1 MANTITAKADMSGFN
16 KSFIK
21 CDKCGNEIEVS
32 QALTHQIQEEVI
44 KKEKENLEK
53 EAKQKAQEEF
63 AVELEKIKNENEDE
77 KIRNKKLLTQ
87 IDELLTEQRKL
98 RERDEE
104 REIEMKK
111 KLLENE
117 ESIKRDVRK
126 KIEEEHELKDVE
138 KEKLIQD
145 LKKSLEEAQKKANQG
160 SQQTQ
165 GEVLELTIERKLKE
179 EYPQDTINEV
189 KKGVRGAD
197 VIQEVFDKNGV
208 ACGSIIWESKN
219 AKWSETWIAK
229 LKEDQRQAKA
239 DLAVLVSVDLPE
251 TIKEKGVGY
260 RNGIWIVSPNF
271 FLNLSLSLR
280 FNLVNIYHE
289 KENLNAVDDKMK
301 VLYKYLTGQEFKLR
315 VEGIV
320 ESFSILQE
328 DIEKE
333 KRYFATKWARQEKEI
348 RKVIDH
354 THGMY
359 GDLQGIT
366 SRSLPEI
373 KALEE

>member
-1 MANTITAKADMSGFN
+1 MANTV
-16 KSFIK
+16 K
-21 CDKCGNEIEVS
+21 CNKCGNIIDVAEQLAHDIKDS
-32 QALTHQIQEEVI
+32 IILEER
-44 KKEKENLEK
+44 K
-53 EAKQKAQEEF
+53 KAQ
-63 AVELEKIKNENEDE
+63 NEVDE
-77 KIRNKKLLTQ
+77 VRRKFTSDMGKLL
-87 IDELLTEQRKL
+87 DEIKTL
-98 RERDEE
+98 REKDEM

-111 KLLENE
+111 KLIESEDTIRNE
-117 ESIKRDVRK
+117 ARK
-126 KIEEEHELKDVE
+126 KAEEEHQLKDVE

-145 LKKSLEEAQKKANQG
+145 LKKSLEDAQKKANQG

-219 AKWSETWIAK
+219 AKWSETWIGK
-229 LKEDQRQAKA
+229 LKEDQRQAKS

-260 RNGIWIVSPNF
+260 KNGVWIVSPNSF
-271 FLNLSLSLR
+271 INLSLSLR
-280 FNLVNIYHE
+280 FNLISLYHE
-289 KENLNAVDDKMK
+289 KENLNAVDEKMK
-301 VLYKYLTGQEFKLR
+301 VLYKYLTGQEFRLR

-333 KRYFATKWARQEKEI
+333 KRWFSSKWARQEKEI

-359 GDLQGIT
+359 GDLQGVTGRELPDIK
-366 SRSLPEI
+366 SLE
-373 KALEE
+373 LSENTE

>member
-1 MANTITAKADMSGFN
+1 MANT
-16 KSFIK
+16 IK

-44 KKEKENLEK
+44 LREKENLEK

-63 AVELEKIKNENEDE
+63 AVELKKIKNENEDE
-77 KIRNKKLLTQ
+77 KVRNKKLLTQ

-98 RERDEE
+98 REKDEE

-197 VIQEVFDKNGV
+197 VIQEVFDKNGT

-229 LKEDQRQAKA
+229 LREDQRQAKA

-251 TIKEKGVGY
+251 NIKEKGVGY
-260 RNGIWIVSPNF
+260 KNGVWIVSPNF

-301 VLYKYLTGQEFKLR
+301 ILYKYLTGQEFKLR